1 MIVDLYGN
9 GHHSWVYGER
19 QLRRTWNLRR
29 QTLRIGEVSKTT
41 GLSVRMIRYYETHG
55 WIKSTRTSSTQ
66 RRYTA
71 RDVYRLGM
79 LRALLA
85 AGIAPD
91 RAVSALN
98 NELPPDELTKARHM
112 VVVLAGQT
120 AEAAQHLTPATSESP
135 NFEEPDRRM
144 AVTFDTFV
152 LRTRVDSLLTNA
164 LRPAGITSADY
175 AMLSLLIVEGGLTP
189 AAMTRLVGNAPS
201 TVSSRL
207 DRMQQQGWIERT
219 VDPDAKGSWRIELT
233 EAGRRRFEA
242 AFPYA
247 QSTLRRLYEA
257 FADAGVDSSA
267 LRDDLTKMSSVV
279 RSLL

>member
-1 MIVDLYGN
+1 
-9 GHHSWVYGER
+9 
-19 QLRRTWNLRR
+19 
-29 QTLRIGEVSKTT
+29 LRIGQVSKTT

-55 WIKSTRTSSTQ
+55 WIKSTRTSSPH
-66 RRYTA
+66 RRYTS

-91 RAVSALN
+91 RAVRALN
-98 NELPPDELTKARHM
+98 NELPPDELAKLRHM
-112 VVVLAGQT
+112 VIALAGQT
-120 AEAAQHLTPATSESP
+120 AEAAQHLAPATVESP

-152 LRTRVDSLLTNA
+152 LRVRVDSLLTKA
-164 LRPAGITSADY
+164 LRPVGITSGEY
-175 AMLSLLIVEGGLTP
+175 AMLSLLVVEDGLTP
-189 AAMTRLVGNAPS
+189 PAITRLVGNAPS
-201 TVSSRL
+201 TVTSRL
-207 DRMQQQGWIERT
+207 DKMQQQGWIERT
-219 VDPDAKGSWRIELT
+219 VNPDAKGSWRIELT

-247 QSTLRRLYEA
+247 QTILHRLYEA
-257 FADAGVDSSA
+257 LADAGVDSAA
-267 LRDDLTKMSSVV
+267 LRDNLTKMSSVV